1 MAGQA
6 AFDSIFGKAV
16 TSYVADKEKVD
27 SDETKNDEKMKV
39 KLYNI
44 NGLDVTEEEESA
56 AELKPEPQSL
66 WNILQ
71 ESTKAATVFEAPGS
85 SQSVP
90 EPAAGHVPDQEEDP
104 RAGIPPSHLT
114 TNEDFANEDN
124 AIKVDQPTGEQLE
137 ETHGSHGHSHITD
150 VDTMAHDSWN
160 VAQSGQPFVRGECI
174 SLGSVVAHFGSQQ
187 ANWEKS
193 VKEMIQS
200 LTTVES
206 EKLMKDSKQHPKL
219 KEYEYEVGCC
229 DVGEKFQFGNG
240 LHPDDDCETELES
253 LITWLVFNGHSDNKD
268 FDFANKWKADGPAD
282 EALAEDQP
290 QQEQAEPVPDQEE
303 DPRAGM
309 PPVHLTTSTFARRK
323 RPKTAEVAQLRW
335 DVLRAAFVHEI
346 KPLLTS
352 PSAHEDC

>member
-27 SDETKNDEKMKV
+27 SDETKNDEKKRV

-56 AELKPEPQSL
+56 AEVKPEPQSL

-104 RAGIPPSHLT
+104 RAGIPPFHLT
-114 TNEDFANEDN
+114 TNEDFAKEDN
-124 AIKVDQPTGEQLE
+124 AIKGDPVTGPLALTGAVQVAAIKDQETFKALE
-137 ETHGSHGHSHITD
+137 D
-150 VDTMAHDSWN
+150 VA
-160 VAQSGQPFVRGECI
+160 
-174 SLGSVVAHFGSQQ
+174 
-187 ANWEKS
+187 
-193 VKEMIQS
+193 
-200 LTTVES
+200 
-206 EKLMKDSKQHPKL
+206 
-219 KEYEYEVGCC
+219 
-229 DVGEKFQFGNG
+229 
-240 LHPDDDCETELES
+240 
-253 LITWLVFNGHSDNKD
+253 NKD
-268 FDFANKWKADGPAD
+268 LANKRKADGPAD

>member
-39 KLYNI
+39 KLCNL

-56 AELKPEPQSL
+56 AELKPEPESL

-90 EPAAGHVPDQEEDP
+90 GPLALIDAVQV
-104 RAGIPPSHLT
+104 A
-114 TNEDFANEDN
+114 
-124 AIKVDQPTGEQLE
+124 AIKDRETFKALE
-137 ETHGSHGHSHITD
+137 D
-150 VDTMAHDSWN
+150 
-160 VAQSGQPFVRGECI
+160 
-174 SLGSVVAHFGSQQ
+174 VAH
-187 ANWEKS
+187 
-193 VKEMIQS
+193 
-200 LTTVES
+200 
-206 EKLMKDSKQHPKL
+206 KDL
-219 KEYEYEVGCC
+219 
-229 DVGEKFQFGNG
+229 
-240 LHPDDDCETELES
+240 
-253 LITWLVFNGHSDNKD
+253 
-268 FDFANKWKADGPAD
+268 ANKRQADGPAD

-290 QQEQAEPVPDQEE
+290 NSEQLQAVAAWHGADHQVDQPQQQQGDHGADRQDDPPKDQPNQEQADHVPGADRQDVQPKDQPIQEQADQPQQQQAEHQQAEPVPDQEE

-346 KPLLTS
+346 KPLLTA

>member
-104 RAGIPPSHLT
+104 RAGIPPFHLT
-114 TNEDFANEDN
+114 TR
-124 AIKVDQPTGEQLE
+124 
-137 ETHGSHGHSHITD
+137 H
-150 VDTMAHDSWN
+150 
-160 VAQSGQPFVRGECI
+160 
-174 SLGSVVAHFGSQQ
+174 
-187 ANWEKS
+187 
-193 VKEMIQS
+193 
-200 LTTVES
+200 
-206 EKLMKDSKQHPKL
+206 
-219 KEYEYEVGCC
+219 Y
-229 DVGEKFQFGNG
+229 
-240 LHPDDDCETELES
+240 
-253 LITWLVFNGHSDNKD
+253 
-268 FDFANKWKADGPAD
+268 
-282 EALAEDQP
+282 
-290 QQEQAEPVPDQEE
+290 
-303 DPRAGM
+303 
-309 PPVHLTTSTFARRK
+309 
-323 RPKTAEVAQLRW
+323 
-335 DVLRAAFVHEI
+335 
-346 KPLLTS
+346 LLTLLGFNLFRHGKTNRYQNS
-352 PSAHEDC
+352 KHLSYFP

>member
-16 TSYVADKEKVD
+16 TSYVPDKEKVD

-39 KLYNI
+39 KLCNL

-56 AELKPEPQSL
+56 AELKPEPESL

-104 RAGIPPSHLT
+104 RAGIPPFHLT
-114 TNEDFANEDN
+114 TNEDFAKEDN
-124 AIKVDQPTGEQLE
+124 AIKGDPVTGPLALTGAVQVAAIKDQETFKALE
-137 ETHGSHGHSHITD
+137 D
-150 VDTMAHDSWN
+150 VA
-160 VAQSGQPFVRGECI
+160 
-174 SLGSVVAHFGSQQ
+174 
-187 ANWEKS
+187 
-193 VKEMIQS
+193 
-200 LTTVES
+200 
-206 EKLMKDSKQHPKL
+206 
-219 KEYEYEVGCC
+219 
-229 DVGEKFQFGNG
+229 
-240 LHPDDDCETELES
+240 
-253 LITWLVFNGHSDNKD
+253 NKD
-268 FDFANKWKADGPAD
+268 LANKRKADGPAD
-282 EALAEDQP
+282 EAPAEDQP